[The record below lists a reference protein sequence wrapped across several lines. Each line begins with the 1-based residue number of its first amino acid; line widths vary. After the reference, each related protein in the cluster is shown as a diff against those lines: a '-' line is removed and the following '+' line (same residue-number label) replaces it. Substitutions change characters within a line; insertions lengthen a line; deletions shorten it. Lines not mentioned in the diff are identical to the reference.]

1 MRRWVKKLLCPVFA
15 FRLKFSVQNMICWF
29 LMINTNLESKILS
42 WKPKKNLKKIWY
54 VSKVMVLTHSW
65 IFISVHL
72 YSWHN
77 LQHCQS
83 SCSFSQRN
91 EVTSIK
97 KWPSISLL
105 QLFSHR
111 INPINLLLMGIALAD
126 MLVMVEYIPFSIHM
140 YIANYNNKVEKVCL
154 N

>member
-1 MRRWVKKLLCPVFA
+1 MKFRIKIYKK
-15 FRLKFSVQNMICWF
+15 
-29 LMINTNLESKILS
+29 T
-42 WKPKKNLKKIWY
+42 WY
-54 VSKVMVLTHSW
+54 VSKVLVLTHSW

-97 KWPSISLL
+97 KVTFNKFASTIFPQDQPYQFAADGNSSSRHAGNGGVYPFLYPYVHCQL
-105 QLFSHR
+105 QQQSGKGVFKLKFKVL
-111 INPINLLLMGIALAD
+111 NLK
-126 MLVMVEYIPFSIHM
+126 YCSQ
-140 YIANYNNKVEKVCL
+140 
-154 N
+154 